1 MMKSRDRAGCD
12 NVADMKAK
20 KKKVKA
26 LKANPEIDHSELAV
40 DEEVFTDVITKMV
53 NTSPM
58 PLKDVPRRKNP
69 ERDPRY
75 LPVFPAFEK
84 HRKGSE

>member
-1 MMKSRDRAGCD
+1 MMKSRDRARCD

-20 KKKVKA
+20 KKAKA
-26 LKANPEIDHSELAV
+26 PKANPEIDHSELAV

-58 PLKDVPRRKNP
+58 PLKDVPRRRNP
-69 ERDPRY
+69 ERDLTSREN
-75 LPVFPAFEK
+75 LRE
-84 HRKGSE
+84 